1 MKKSIQGVRVD
12 GGCVLERGGKAVDLR
27 HGPMRVTAG
36 QQISI
41 MSIYFISTKSQFH
54 PESQEVR
61 TEDEEDTQFAPYRV
75 LEALTV

>member
-1 MKKSIQGVRVD
+1 
-12 GGCVLERGGKAVDLR
+12 
-27 HGPMRVTAG
+27 MRVTAG